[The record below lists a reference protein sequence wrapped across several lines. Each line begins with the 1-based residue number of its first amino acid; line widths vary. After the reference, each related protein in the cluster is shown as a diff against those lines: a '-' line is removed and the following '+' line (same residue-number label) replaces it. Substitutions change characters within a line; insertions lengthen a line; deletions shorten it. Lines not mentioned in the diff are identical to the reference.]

1 MRLPSDKDAKILDFG
16 CGFGQTLK
24 ELMKL
29 GYKNV
34 IGCDVDKNA
43 LEIARQHG
51 LNVENCSDLDSFSR
65 KYQDYFDFIIMSH
78 VLEHF
83 PKDRIVPALKSIRA
97 MLKSGVLFIMVPN
110 AQSNTGA
117 YWAYEDFTHFT
128 LFTSGSIYYVL
139 KMAGFDEI
147 EFVDIECL
155 EGIPFIKRMIK
166 KFLLRLYKF
175 NIHFW
180 NRVTS
185 SSFHKPSPEIYSFE
199 IKVIARKL

>member
-1 MRLPSDKDAKILDFG
+1 
-16 CGFGQTLK
+16 
-24 ELMKL
+24 MKL

-97 MLKSGVLFIMVPN
+97 MLKSGGGCYLSWFLMLKVTQEHTGHMKILRTLLYLLLVVYIMFLKWQVLM
-110 AQSNTGA
+110 
-117 YWAYEDFTHFT
+117 
-128 LFTSGSIYYVL
+128 
-139 KMAGFDEI
+139 K
-147 EFVDIECL
+147 
-155 EGIPFIKRMIK
+155 
-166 KFLLRLYKF
+166 
-175 NIHFW
+175 
-180 NRVTS
+180 
-185 SSFHKPSPEIYSFE
+185 
-199 IKVIARKL
+199 